1 MGEPRNQGTH
11 EEGTVANYW
20 IIVGSPGNFEKTKE
34 LGFSIQGMKTR
45 QRRKAERMEAGDQ
58 FVWYITGDQAFAGY
72 ATITG
77 PSFEDHDLIWSSGK
91 KKDEDYPWRVP
102 IGKEVVLPR
111 EGWVPAEGLARK
123 LTYVQKWP
131 AEHWRLAFQGNVH
144 EIPESDFEI
153 VRSEIDRAASQAA

>member
-1 MGEPRNQGTH
+1 MAPGIC
-11 EEGTVANYW
+11 EEASVPNYW
-20 IIVGSPGNFEKTKE
+20 IIVGSPDNFEKTKE

-45 QRRKAERMEAGDQ
+45 QRKKAERMDAGDQ

-77 PSFEDHDLIWSSGK
+77 PSFEDHDLVWSSGK

-102 IGKEVVLPR
+102 IGKEVALPR
-111 EGWVPAEGLARK
+111 DGWVPAEGLARK

-144 EIPESDFEI
+144 EIPESDFEV
-153 VRSEIDRAASQAA
+153 VRSEIDKAASQAA